1 MTITTTPNFGFIA
14 VYNAVPSAG
23 DWAATYWNWIF
34 ADRIMYS
41 AAIGH
46 THNGAAALQNPTG
59 TIVVTTS
66 SSGGYLG
73 GGLTYYF
80 AVTYVDALTRETAA
94 STVVSVTTAATI
106 SAPATPT
113 IDDDA
118 TPTDIEQSTPTGLS
132 GGDYWYKLSYLKA
145 GGESLPSSPVY
156 VQIPTDA
163 LYQCTIHFDSL
174 TTVGNGADT
183 IRVYRKIGSSGSW
196 VKIADITNT
205 ATNSWTDD
213 NTAVPSCDTNPKTVS
228 TINSFNSITID
239 WSALDYTNA
248 EYVKIYATTTEGIYT
263 ENSLVATVTMND
275 ATPVT
280 SYVWTGS
287 ARAAGKPPEISN
299 CYGNPTKINLTNA
312 AEIQGYLPWANL
324 PSDFTWQQSVATYA
338 SLPEGTT
345 GGEAR
350 VVEDENSIYV
360 WDENAATPEW
370 TKVAGL
376 KEVEDYDD
384 LPASGLEEVEHGW
397 VGEATTSKIVDTGF
411 LMATS
416 FEGNGTTAL
425 KAYVLAQLYGHDEG
439 DTFTVDIRATS
450 AGHPAA
456 SALYTETYTLT
467 ADDIATWGYSVI
479 EFDFGM
485 VTLTEGATYWLT
497 YSNNDD
503 IYVARPTS
511 TTKSRWESNDGGTSW
526 TEYVYAGLSYKLV
539 WGTVESY
546 ADAYLVTN
554 EGDIYIWSDYA
565 AAWNQVGKKVLVID
579 SNPIDW
585 TEVDSV
591 PGVAHGDFLLATVT
605 GNGGSRDK
613 LAGLY
618 AWRGDWATPAWQL
631 LNTFLPPD
639 FGNANNYGEVP
650 DGCAWLAENWAE
662 DGMTFYYRYDGSTH
676 TFPLDVEY
684 IATYNGYYGWYDT
697 VGELESEPA
706 YGYGAVAFIWADKCF
721 YYYDDDLDT
730 PAWVKHSDP
739 LVKQSAIID
748 VVEDS
753 TPTKE
758 QLKINEILTALRTA
772 GIIET

>member
-34 ADRIMYS
+34 ADSIMYS
-41 AAIGH
+41 AAVGH

-59 TIVVTTS
+59 TLVVTTS

-287 ARAAGKPPEISN
+287 ARTAGKPP
-299 CYGNPTKINLTNA
+299 
-312 AEIQGYLPWANL
+312 
-324 PSDFTWQQSVATYA
+324 
-338 SLPEGTT
+338 
-345 GGEAR
+345 
-350 VVEDENSIYV
+350 
-360 WDENAATPEW
+360 
-370 TKVAGL
+370 
-376 KEVEDYDD
+376 
-384 LPASGLEEVEHGW
+384 
-397 VGEATTSKIVDTGF
+397 
-411 LMATS
+411 
-416 FEGNGTTAL
+416 
-425 KAYVLAQLYGHDEG
+425 
-439 DTFTVDIRATS
+439 
-450 AGHPAA
+450 
-456 SALYTETYTLT
+456 
-467 ADDIATWGYSVI
+467 
-479 EFDFGM
+479 
-485 VTLTEGATYWLT
+485 
-497 YSNNDD
+497 
-503 IYVARPTS
+503 
-511 TTKSRWESNDGGTSW
+511 
-526 TEYVYAGLSYKLV
+526 
-539 WGTVESY
+539 
-546 ADAYLVTN
+546 
-554 EGDIYIWSDYA
+554 
-565 AAWNQVGKKVLVID
+565 
-579 SNPIDW
+579 
-585 TEVDSV
+585 
-591 PGVAHGDFLLATVT
+591 
-605 GNGGSRDK
+605 
-613 LAGLY
+613 
-618 AWRGDWATPAWQL
+618 
-631 LNTFLPPD
+631 
-639 FGNANNYGEVP
+639 
-650 DGCAWLAENWAE
+650 
-662 DGMTFYYRYDGSTH
+662 
-676 TFPLDVEY
+676 
-684 IATYNGYYGWYDT
+684 
-697 VGELESEPA
+697 
-706 YGYGAVAFIWADKCF
+706 
-721 YYYDDDLDT
+721 
-730 PAWVKHSDP
+730 
-739 LVKQSAIID
+739 
-748 VVEDS
+748 
-753 TPTKE
+753 
-758 QLKINEILTALRTA
+758 
-772 GIIET
+772 